1 MIFCAFNGVRNHGA
15 CFHDKGP
22 VAGLGKEEFAGGLPQ
37 STIQKRV
44 GGGVAEATCE
54 FNHANGRHMK
64 VRVNP
69 GVGALQPD
77 GPVPFVA
84 P

>member
-1 MIFCAFNGVRNHGA
+1 
-15 CFHDKGP
+15 
-22 VAGLGKEEFAGGLPQ
+22 
-37 STIQKRV
+37 V

-54 FNHANGRHMK
+54 FNHANGRHMQ

-77 GPVPFVA
+77 GPVPLVA